1 VAREDRVA
9 PLRPTMPLSAAFL
22 LSPRAFELAPVASAF
37 REVAGL
43 AAGRVSALTQG
54 RVQATQPPDF
64 TTMETIE
71 HLMQRATEL
80 AAAGALARQTGDESA
95 AAKHFGEALEIAQDL
110 VRQDPGRPEV
120 RRHAVRFALDC
131 GEAAEARRLLA
142 SAEQAGL
149 TPAGDEE
156 WAVFG
161 DIETWPDAWLVAA
174 VRRDPPDELA
184 LDVLVDRYW
193 KPLFGRC
200 QLLTLNH
207 HKASDLAQEA
217 WCRVLRVRHTLKPGG
232 NFPAYLT
239 TIATNLWRDLG
250 RSARRAGL
258 MGEAQMASLDELLVD
273 DTGRSTALA
282 EILPDLSALAAEEQ
296 KRLMLDVD
304 QALEKLSA
312 QARDVLVSR
321 YLAGESC
328 AEIGRRY
335 GRTEQTISAWVRDAV
350 QQMKNHLTEL
360 DRCPVPKEPQ

>member
-1 VAREDRVA
+1 
-9 PLRPTMPLSAAFL
+9 MPFSAAL
-22 LSPRAFELAPVASAF
+22 QLTPRDFELAPVASAL
-37 REVAGL
+37 REVAEL
-43 AAGRVSALTQG
+43 AAGRVSALTKG
-54 RVQATQPPDF
+54 PVQTSQTPGVIL
-64 TTMETIE
+64 METIE
-71 HLMQRATEL
+71 HQLQRATGL
-80 AAAGALARQTGDESA
+80 AAAGALARQAGDESA
-95 AAKHFGEALEIAQDL
+95 ATKHFAEALELAQGL
-110 VRQDPGRPEV
+110 VRQDPGCLEV
-120 RRHAVRFALDC
+120 LRHGIRFALNC
-131 GEAAEARRLLA
+131 GETAAARRLMALA
-142 SAEQAGL
+142 KQAGL
-149 TPAGDEE
+149 IPAGDEE
-156 WAVFG
+156 WVVFG
-161 DIETWPDAWLVAA
+161 DIEAWPDVWLVAA
-174 VRRDPPDELA
+174 VRRDPPDEPA

-193 KPLFGRC
+193 KPLYGRC
-200 QLLTLNH
+200 HLLTLNH

-239 TIATNLWRDLG
+239 TTATNLWRDLG

-258 MGEAQMASLDELLVD
+258 MGEAQMASLDEVLID
-273 DTGRSTALA
+273 DTGRTTALA

-335 GRTEQTISAWVRDAV
+335 GRTEQTVSAWVRDAV
-350 QQMKNHLTEL
+350 QQMKNHLIEL